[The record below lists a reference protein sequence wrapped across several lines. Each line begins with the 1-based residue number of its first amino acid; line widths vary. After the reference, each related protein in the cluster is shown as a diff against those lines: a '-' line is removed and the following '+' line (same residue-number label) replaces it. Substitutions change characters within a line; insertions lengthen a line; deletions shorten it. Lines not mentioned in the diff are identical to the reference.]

1 VICGGAFER
10 FLAIVGF
17 AANMSRTS
25 VFTSITPLPA
35 GITRQSVLD
44 TYHNHTEMIEL
55 NPLVVERFRCKPPN
69 YAPAE
74 EFHSTWYTIKGTS
87 TSHTLPLVSLR
98 TSILTTRVDKVSYLP
113 GGLANGS
120 VSYHACFHDLPEGL
134 QTHVYAPLG
143 LDIRAKWSVGGSL
156 PGEPKAPVELGIG
169 APREGLYIRE
179 DVRMKCNIMMMGF
192 VKKTFKESHAKLVDR
207 LVEKAHILESE
218 AANARLK
225 MLKEVAP
232 GERMGH
238 GSIFIAPPP
247 GYTPMEQPPQQ
258 GPDDGYFP
266 GASQSQ
272 QQSGYRDQQRQDSV
286 FQSPQPQPSQL
297 YQPLPAYQEIHQEQR
312 NSGTSSH
319 ASSQLQNLHHQ
330 SLSSN
335 ASSNQSPMSSPN
347 LSQASTLFSHSHLL
361 SPPPLFSQKPLPSPP
376 SQFQQA
382 RYQHKHTHSEDF
394 DRKSSFLLNNEA
406 QDAQGPAAAA
416 ETRPR
421 SSTIATAK
429 PADEQ
434 QSLATLPATTYLPS
448 TTYTPPTLP
457 ATTYLPASTYA
468 PRERSRSRES
478 GAFRTLAPPPAEL
491 PGSQTYPEDSPV
503 LGRQMKFAAELPG

>member
-1 VICGGAFER
+1 
-10 FLAIVGF
+10 
-17 AANMSRTS
+17 MSKTS

-35 GITRQSVLD
+35 GITRQSVLE

-55 NPLVVERFRCKPPN
+55 NPLVVERFRCKPPS

-74 EFHSTWYTIKGTS
+74 EFYSTWYTIK
-87 TSHTLPLVSLR
+87 
-98 TSILTTRVDKVSYLP
+98 DKVSYLP
-113 GGLANGS
+113 GGLATGS

-247 GYTPMEQPPQQ
+247 GYTPMEHPQQ
-258 GPDDGYFP
+258 GHENEYFSAALQDRHSGY
-266 GASQSQ
+266 SDQQHQ
-272 QQSGYRDQQRQDSV
+272 QQQRHSNNSSLT
-286 FQSPQPQPSQL
+286 SPQPHRL
-297 YQPLPAYQEIHQEQR
+297 A
-312 NSGTSSH
+312 
-319 ASSQLQNLHHQ
+319 HQ
-330 SLSSN
+330 SI
-335 ASSNQSPMSSPN
+335 
-347 LSQASTLFSHSHLL
+347 
-361 SPPPLFSQKPLPSPP
+361 
-376 SQFQQA
+376 
-382 RYQHKHTHSEDF
+382 
-394 DRKSSFLLNNEA
+394 
-406 QDAQGPAAAA
+406 
-416 ETRPR
+416 
-421 SSTIATAK
+421 SST
-429 PADEQ
+429 
-434 QSLATLPATTYLPS
+434 TT
-448 TTYTPPTLP
+448 
-457 ATTYLPASTYA
+457 
-468 PRERSRSRES
+468 
-478 GAFRTLAPPPAEL
+478 EL
-491 PGSQTYPEDSPV
+491 PGTQVYPGKSPA
-503 LGRQMKFAAELPG
+503 LGRQMKFPAELPG